1 MHILDRKWHRI
12 LNYSRLIHD
21 LFPNSYDAQDLID
34 ESRACLPEQPDR
46 IFCLL
51 TSISFEFLFNG
62 CRILWDSRW
71 KGSNF
76 PIVGPKRPTHTL
88 THMSKYCVGKRRDTI
103 VFQFDKSSFPR
114 RGKNAQI
121 CSSCHC
127 PSWRAGKFFFL
138 LSKTD
143 ILKTATKCS
152 W

>member
-1 MHILDRKWHRI
+1 MTQDWLHIF
-12 LNYSRLIHD
+12 
-21 LFPNSYDAQDLID
+21 FPNIYDVQDLTD
-34 ESRACLPEQPDR
+34 ESTTCLNGR
-46 IFCLL
+46 IFCLS
-51 TSISFEFLFNG
+51 TCCISFEFLFNG

-88 THMSKYCVGKRRDTI
+88 AHMSKYCVGKRRDTI
-103 VFQFDKSSFPR
+103 VFQFEKSSFPR